1 MDKLY
6 LGQENEKDV
15 DDLLAQLND
24 ASILKMSV
32 NTHKGTNGM
41 QAPFLEDQKLGK
53 EGIDPDLEARYASLK
68 APRPKPKEKG
78 ATAGKSKH
86 RGDSDVA
93 SSPQRP
99 SKGASHV
106 ERSSSGGS
114 DGGDSLDAELLARL
128 QALKGPSVS
137 SQMPEGEETLKP
149 SSGSNTPTLSE
160 HLQALKSRPKKSP
173 QRSPS
178 RSDYPAGMTVS
189 STSVGSAGWCAPTSP
204 FKLMKALSVKK
215 PVPDHSGPRS
225 SPKSQSSQS
234 KDAKKAVKRSLSHTS
249 KEDDRVDPSEMVADV
264 QRLLA
269 AVSREGRSE
278 RDQSTVKEAMFAGDK
293 RTFNMKDRDV
303 ELLKAMEDEEAIAL
317 EAEKVVEWAKDNAR
331 LEGSDKE
338 SQDELDEVEVSWSDD
353 SDDSTGA
360 KLMSAKKKT
369 VLEDSDPEEA
379 TGKPKKRKGR
389 RRWNFL

>member
-86 RGDSDVA
+86 HGDSDVA

-137 SQMPEGEETLKP
+137 SQVVLKIFCLFICSCNGKGWWSSFKVMYAVNCWSFVKAGSFFSILQMPEGEETSKP

-204 FKLMKALSVKK
+204 FKLMKVWSFFYV
-215 PVPDHSGPRS
+215 DIQQGDFQIS
-225 SPKSQSSQS
+225 S
-234 KDAKKAVKRSLSHTS
+234 SL
-249 KEDDRVDPSEMVADV
+249 
-264 QRLLA
+264 
-269 AVSREGRSE
+269 
-278 RDQSTVKEAMFAGDK
+278 
-293 RTFNMKDRDV
+293 
-303 ELLKAMEDEEAIAL
+303 
-317 EAEKVVEWAKDNAR
+317 
-331 LEGSDKE
+331 
-338 SQDELDEVEVSWSDD
+338 
-353 SDDSTGA
+353 
-360 KLMSAKKKT
+360 
-369 VLEDSDPEEA
+369 VLYV
-379 TGKPKKRKGR
+379 
-389 RRWNFL
+389 F